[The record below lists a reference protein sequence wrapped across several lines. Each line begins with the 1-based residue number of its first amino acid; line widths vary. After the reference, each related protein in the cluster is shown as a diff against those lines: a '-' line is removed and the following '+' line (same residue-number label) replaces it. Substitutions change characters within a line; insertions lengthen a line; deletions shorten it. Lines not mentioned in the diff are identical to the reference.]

1 MHRGATA
8 EADDQTAN
16 SLFGMVT
23 SYHEA
28 ISLHGPTAYTL
39 YQQSLGLAFLCSSH
53 MKKEVLLTVCLGT
66 KTLVYS
72 KGKDYVV
79 YHSYKTVKCLNKSKS
94 I

>member
-53 MKKEVLLTVCLGT
+53 MKKESFIHSMPGHKNPCIFQR
-66 KTLVYS
+66 
-72 KGKDYVV
+72 KGL
-79 YHSYKTVKCLNKSKS
+79 CS
-94 I
+94 IPLI